1 MLLYV
6 TISCC
11 VLYLFFL
18 AMFISNHRRR
28 ILKAG
33 VVWGRVWGIKIGV
46 VLGRLVKIFK
56 APIGKDIDYQRELI
70 LFSWHDLSIPI
81 LFCIRTIGRVIEVC
95 FSSANIEY
103 SFSFFIYNVY
113 SVVLLL
119 AIKKMC
125 CGVCIISALLGF
137 SSACRIFL

>member
-1 MLLYV
+1 MLLCV
-6 TISCC
+6 TISCR

-70 LFSWHDLSIPI
+70 LFSWQDLSIPI

-103 SFSFFIYNVY
+103 YFSFFIYNVY

-125 CGVCIISALLGF
+125 CGVCITSALLGF